1 MLIVCLSL
9 FFFLFYICS
18 RPSRLVLVGNVA
30 ITIGRLGLVCPQ
42 EVAPMLQQFIRQ
54 WCVTFYFILLAS
66 SFCCC
71 SSAMPAVA
79 SACGSI
85 PFLFFCAPHKVH
97 PFWGP
102 LSEMPCVGFL
112 IHMSVPY
119 LVCNCFS
126 STKCFDKVIYNT
138 ISPCTKLRLKRIIS
152 KVNSEIY
159 FYSVMH
165 ATAKLGQCPCGTRAM
180 YVVIG

>member
-1 MLIVCLSL
+1 MYVMLIVCLSL

-85 PFLFFCAPHKVH
+85 PFSFFCAPRKVR
-97 PFWGP
+97 PFRGR

-112 IHMSVPY
+112 IHVGAIFGLQSFLFNNVFQY
-119 LVCNCFS
+119 GDLQHNF
-126 STKCFDKVIYNT
+126 T
-138 ISPCTKLRLKRIIS
+138 
-152 KVNSEIY
+152 
-159 FYSVMH
+159 
-165 ATAKLGQCPCGTRAM
+165 M
-180 YVVIG
+180 YKIKFEKNNF